1 MKNNKKKKK
10 KYSLAEKEKLAK
22 LYTKYK
28 EEYENQEKV
37 EKYSGKKKRKF
48 VNSRTNT
55 TGFISKVVR
64 EMNTPLRNKPAED
77 NEFKK
82 DIQVVRRCYQSYIN
96 IRQLSKIK
104 IFLTLFLCIG
114 AMFINLS
121 FLLLFISYILFI

>member
-1 MKNNKKKKK
+1 MKTKKKLKNI
-10 KYSLAEKEKLAK
+10 AE
-22 LYTKYK
+22 
-28 EEYENQEKV
+28 
-37 EKYSGKKKRKF
+37 KKKRKF

-55 TGFISKVVR
+55 TGFISKAVR
-64 EMNTPLRNKPAED
+64 EMNTPFRNKPAEG

-82 DIQVVRRCYQSYIN
+82 DIQGVRRCYQSYIN
-96 IRQLSKIK
+96 IRQLLKIK